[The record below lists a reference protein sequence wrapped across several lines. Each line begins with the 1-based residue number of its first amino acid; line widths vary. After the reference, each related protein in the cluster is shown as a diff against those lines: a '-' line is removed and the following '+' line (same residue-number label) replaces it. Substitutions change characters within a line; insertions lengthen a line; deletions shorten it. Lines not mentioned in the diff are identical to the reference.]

1 MVLGGDGLADPLPG
15 AVALTADRLAGY
27 SPDEG
32 SVRRVLALARVDAR
46 RIPISGHAAN
56 TWWAACV
63 EAAHQGRLRELVEVA
78 LEEYPLDDWL
88 QAIHGQ
94 LLLTDEQEAH
104 AKTQRRKEDGEV

>member
-1 MVLGGDGLADPLPG
+1 MRETSVTLA
-15 AVALTADRLAGY
+15 AERLAWLY
-27 SPDEG
+27 PDEG

-46 RIPISGHAAN
+46 RITVSGHAAN

-88 QAIHGQ
+88 QALHGQ
-94 LLLTDEQEAH
+94 LVLG
-104 AKTQRRKEDGEV
+104 KEHDDDTGGCA

>member
-1 MVLGGDGLADPLPG
+1 MAL
-15 AVALTADRLAGY
+15 VAERLTDLY
-27 SPDEG
+27 PDEG

-46 RIPISGHAAN
+46 RIAVSGHAAN

-88 QAIHGQ
+88 QAVHGQ
-94 LLLTDEQEAH
+94 LVQG
-104 AKTQRRKEDGEV
+104 RRQHDDAGGCA